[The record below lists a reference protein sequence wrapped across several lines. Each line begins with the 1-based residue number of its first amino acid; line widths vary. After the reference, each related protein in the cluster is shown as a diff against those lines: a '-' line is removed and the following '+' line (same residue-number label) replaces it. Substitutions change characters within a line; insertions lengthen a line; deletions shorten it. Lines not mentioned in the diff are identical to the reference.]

1 MNSATANLAWA
12 DQFIAALVSAG
23 LQHLV
28 LSPGA
33 RSAPLAAAALR
44 RPELACHVINDERAA
59 GYFALGIGKASRQ
72 PAAVLCTSG
81 TAAANLLPAIMEANL
96 AGVPL
101 LVLTADRPAEVQGW
115 GANQSVDQIKLY
127 GDQLRAFHA
136 LPEPTAAVTG
146 NFLRALATRLLE
158 TACSP
163 LPGPVHANLPFREPL
178 LPETLPAAPALPP
191 AIALQPTLPAAAAD
205 LANVAP
211 QLAGRPGVII
221 CGEAAYPPGFARAI
235 TTLAAQLAA
244 PILAEPLS
252 NLRHGA
258 HNQRGQQHILA
269 HAAHFLRHG
278 QLPEPAWV
286 LRFGAFPVSRV
297 LERWLASL
305 TAAQH
310 FLVAPAGRWPDPPQR
325 ADTLLRGDPCAI
337 CAALMPHCRPASAD
351 FLAAWQMAEAKAAAH
366 SNVAFGPLFEGHVAQ
381 ALLAALPA
389 NAHCFVGNSLAIR
402 ALDAFGGTGDKPL
415 TLHGNRGAS
424 GIDGNLA
431 TAAGIAAATHV
442 PLALLIGDQ
451 TLLHDC
457 SSLALLA
464 GRPVVAVVMDNGGGG
479 IFEHLPFARSV
490 PPALLARGWIAA
502 PQVNFAA
509 LAQAFGLQ
517 YAQAT
522 DSGALTASLNQAFAQ
537 GGAWLLHV
545 IVERTSS
552 LACF

>member
-1 MNSATANLAWA
+1 
-12 DQFIAALVSAG
+12 
-23 LQHLV
+23 
-28 LSPGA
+28 
-33 RSAPLAAAALR
+33 
-44 RPELACHVINDERAA
+44 
-59 GYFALGIGKASRQ
+59 
-72 PAAVLCTSG
+72 
-81 TAAANLLPAIMEANL
+81 
-96 AGVPL
+96 
-101 LVLTADRPAEVQGW
+101 
-115 GANQSVDQIKLY
+115 
-127 GDQLRAFHA
+127 
-136 LPEPTAAVTG
+136 
-146 NFLRALATRLLE
+146 
-158 TACSP
+158 
-163 LPGPVHANLPFREPL
+163 
-178 LPETLPAAPALPP
+178 
-191 AIALQPTLPAAAAD
+191 
-205 LANVAP
+205 
-211 QLAGRPGVII
+211 
-221 CGEAAYPPGFARAI
+221 
-235 TTLAAQLAA
+235 
-244 PILAEPLS
+244 
-252 NLRHGA
+252 
-258 HNQRGQQHILA
+258 
-269 HAAHFLRHG
+269 LRHG

-431 TAAGIAAATHV
+431 TAAGIAAATHA

-522 DSGALTASLNQAFAQ
+522 DSGALTAALNQAFAQ